1 MKRHILSCVFHVTSV
16 LTMCLAASPASAAEL
31 HVLKKFEFDREGGW
45 DYLTVDGKARRVYVS
60 HGSHVLVVDADSGKQ
75 VGDIPNTPGV
85 HGVALAPELGKGFI
99 SDGRAGDVTIFDL
112 KSLNVLGTVKAGE
125 NPDAILFDP
134 ASRRVFAFNGRSHD
148 ATVIDASTHAVAG
161 TLALG
166 GKPEFAVTDG
176 QGQVFVN
183 LEDKSELLAIDPKK
197 LTITHRW
204 PLAPCEE
211 PTGLAL
217 DAAHRRLFAG
227 CSNKL
232 MAVVDANTGK
242 LMTTLPI
249 GGGVDGIAFDADRQL
264 AFSSNGEGSLTV
276 VHEDSPEKFSVV
288 TNVKTEP
295 GARTLALDPTSHHVY
310 LVTGPRKGEP
320 GTFRML
326 VVGAE

>member
-1 MKRHILSCVFHVTSV
+1 MKNGILSCVFRVTSV
-16 LTMCLAASPASAAEL
+16 LTMCLAAAPARAAEP
-31 HVLKKFEFDREGGW
+31 HVLKQFEFDKEGGW
-45 DYLTVDGKARRVYVS
+45 DYLTVDSQARHVYLS

-75 VGDIPNTPGV
+75 IGDIPNTPGV

-99 SDGRAGDVTIFDL
+99 SDGRAGDVTIFEL
-112 KSLNVLGTVKAGE
+112 ESRKVLGTVKAGE

-134 ASRRVFAFNGRSHD
+134 ASKRVFVFNGRSHD
-148 ATVIDASTHAVAG
+148 ATVIDAATHAIAG

-183 LEDKSELLAIDPKK
+183 LEDKAELLALDPKK
-197 LTITHRW
+197 LAITHRW

-242 LMTTLPI
+242 LITTLPI
-249 GGGVDGIAFDADRQL
+249 GAGVDGTAFDADRQL
-264 AFSSNGEGSLTV
+264 AFSSNGEGTLTV
-276 VHEDSPEKFSVV
+276 IHEDSPEKFSVV
-288 TNVKTEP
+288 ATVKTEP
-295 GARTLALDPTSHHVY
+295 GARTLALDPKSHHIY
-310 LVTGPRKGEP
+310 LVTGPRKGET
-320 GTFRML
+320 GTFKLL
-326 VVGAE
+326 VVGTE